1 MSDYW
6 KDFCNY
12 YGYSYV
18 EEEEFEDP
26 ILERL
31 IDKFDFFAKYGKY
44 HMTYEDF
51 RTEIREDYTSYSYL
65 TKIIPKYVESGDIL
79 RYGSKNKA
87 EFVLP
92 KYEQEYLNQKQK
104 LDIAKLKPIAR
115 YESIID
121 LNVYIE
127 RLQIKVNISSNKLNL
142 FEKIQCESQ
151 PQSNPISL
159 VRKIKNNNSFHN
171 YNFLYYK
178 SGKIVI
184 YLDFKSSP
192 VIADLTNFKILFV
205 NLRRMLLYPQV
216 NCLPPSF
223 TISQFKGHI
232 KPFNERPKQPVNISQ
247 SQNLPELLDKLL
259 LTSCY

>member
-18 EEEEFEDP
+18 EEEEFKDP

-65 TKIIPKYVESGDIL
+65 TKTIPK
-79 RYGSKNKA
+79 
-87 EFVLP
+87 
-92 KYEQEYLNQKQK
+92 
-104 LDIAKLKPIAR
+104 
-115 YESIID
+115 
-121 LNVYIE
+121 YIE